1 MRFVTAVGWL
11 WLAGI
16 AMSMGPG
23 PDYRAKYQAL
33 MRQHKQKEAQ
43 AVVAQWEKAQP
54 QDPDL
59 YVAKFNLLLGEAE
72 VLTISTK
79 TAEAGDLSIQ
89 DPKTGQGVGSI
100 GGGGYNSVKLQQ
112 AMAMLRKGLTL
123 APDRLDIRFGLAKA
137 AEYLGDPAQQYQL
150 LKEALSWRQSATG
163 KPWRWRDGNAL
174 PAPEEAFVTGSLE
187 EYMVPYW
194 QTGTAAGYK
203 RGLALAELLLTY
215 YPTNSLG
222 YFNKGNYY
230 AFTDNNAEAY
240 KWFVQADKR
249 NPNDPQNINNLLRI
263 SLNLKDK
270 AAVKGYLARLCRYP
284 DFKQDCQQYT
294 AELQKL

>member
-1 MRFVTAVGWL
+1 
-11 WLAGI
+11 
-16 AMSMGPG
+16 MGPG

-72 VLTISTK
+72 VLNVS
-79 TAEAGDLSIQ
+79 ARPAAAGDFSIQ
-89 DPKTGQGVGSI
+89 NPKTGQSVGSI
-100 GGGGYNSVKLQQ
+100 GGGGYDPVKLQH
-112 AMAMLRKGLTL
+112 AMDVLRKGLAL

-137 AEYLGDPAQQYQL
+137 AEYLGDPAQQYQI
-150 LKEALSWRQSATG
+150 LKDALGWRQSAAG
-163 KPWRWRDGNAL
+163 KPWRWRDGTAL

-194 QTGTAAGYK
+194 QSGTAAGYQ
-203 RGLALAELLLTY
+203 RGLALAELLLAY
-215 YPTNSLG
+215 YPASSLG

-230 AFTDNNAEAY
+230 AFTDNSAEAY

-270 AAVKGYLARLCRYP
+270 AAAKGYLARLCQYP